1 MKKVG
6 QQEVEIV
13 LNGVRC
19 LSCMQ
24 MKVTAQEEYIHEEVL
39 NEKPLKRNKSAERES
54 FRAADG
60 VPPCIYIWRPHSF
73 RDVLCCKIAE
83 ILPWTLCSVLNECY
97 NILCIDFYIYQAWG
111 FTLTKVCYWIQPVLN
126 VHIK

>member
-39 NEKPLKRNKSAERES
+39 NEKPLKRNKSAERELQS
-54 FRAADG
+54 SRWCYLRVFTYEDH
-60 VPPCIYIWRPHSF
+60 IHSETYY
-73 RDVLCCKIAE
+73 VVK
-83 ILPWTLCSVLNECY
+83 
-97 NILCIDFYIYQAWG
+97 
-111 FTLTKVCYWIQPVLN
+111 
-126 VHIK
+126 

>member
-1 MKKVG
+1 MG

-39 NEKPLKRNKSAERES
+39 NEKTPKKKQECREKAS
-54 FRAADG
+54 EQQMVYLRVFTYEDH
-60 VPPCIYIWRPHSF
+60 IHSETYY
-73 RDVLCCKIAE
+73 VVK
-83 ILPWTLCSVLNECY
+83 
-97 NILCIDFYIYQAWG
+97 
-111 FTLTKVCYWIQPVLN
+111 
-126 VHIK
+126 

>member
-39 NEKPLKRNKSAERES
+39 NEKPLKRNKSAERELQS
-54 FRAADG
+54 SRW
-60 VPPCIYIWRPHSF
+60 C
-73 RDVLCCKIAE
+73 
-83 ILPWTLCSVLNECY
+83 TSVYLHMKTTF
-97 NILCIDFYIYQAWG
+97 IPRRIML
-111 FTLTKVCYWIQPVLN
+111 
-126 VHIK
+126 

>member
-39 NEKPLKRNKSAERES
+39 NEKPLKKKQECREKAS
-54 FRAADG
+54 EQQMVYLRVFTYEDH
-60 VPPCIYIWRPHSF
+60 IHSETYY
-73 RDVLCCKIAE
+73 VVK
-83 ILPWTLCSVLNECY
+83 
-97 NILCIDFYIYQAWG
+97 
-111 FTLTKVCYWIQPVLN
+111 
-126 VHIK
+126 

>member
-1 MKKVG
+1 MG

-39 NEKPLKRNKSAERES
+39 NEKPLKRNKSAERE
-54 FRAADG
+54 RASEQQMVYLRVFTYEDH
-60 VPPCIYIWRPHSF
+60 IHSETYY
-73 RDVLCCKIAE
+73 VVK
-83 ILPWTLCSVLNECY
+83 
-97 NILCIDFYIYQAWG
+97 
-111 FTLTKVCYWIQPVLN
+111 
-126 VHIK
+126 

>member
-1 MKKVG
+1 MG

-39 NEKPLKRNKSAERES
+39 NEKPLKRNKSAERKLQS
-54 FRAADG
+54 SRW
-60 VPPCIYIWRPHSF
+60 C
-73 RDVLCCKIAE
+73 
-83 ILPWTLCSVLNECY
+83 TSVYLHMKTTF
-97 NILCIDFYIYQAWG
+97 IPRRIML
-111 FTLTKVCYWIQPVLN
+111 
-126 VHIK
+126 

>member
-1 MKKVG
+1 MG

-39 NEKPLKRNKSAERES
+39 NEKPLKRNECREKAS
-54 FRAADG
+54 EQQMVYLRVFTYEDH
-60 VPPCIYIWRPHSF
+60 IHSETYY
-73 RDVLCCKIAE
+73 VVK
-83 ILPWTLCSVLNECY
+83 
-97 NILCIDFYIYQAWG
+97 
-111 FTLTKVCYWIQPVLN
+111 
-126 VHIK
+126 